1 MIHNPSQG
9 LYAEPMTAWLSVP
22 EFAAALGIKDSQV
35 RELIRERHIVAT
47 RRGANAAVSLPA
59 DFVVDLE
66 DGPAILPT
74 LRGTIT
80 VLADAGLDDDAIV
93 VWLLT
98 HDDELD
104 ATPLDA
110 LRSGKR
116 APVRRIAQT
125 LL

>member
-1 MIHNPSQG
+1 
-9 LYAEPMTAWLSVP
+9 MTEWLSVP
-22 EFAAALGIKDSQV
+22 EFAARLGIKDSQV
-35 RELIRERHIVAT
+35 REFVRERHIVAV
-47 RRGANAAVSLPA
+47 RRGANSAVSLPA
-59 DFVVDLE
+59 DYVVDTDE
-66 DGPAILPT
+66 GPAILPT

-80 VLADAGLDDDAIV
+80 VLADAGLNDDAIV
-93 VWLLT
+93 EWLLA
-98 HDDELD
+98 HNDELD